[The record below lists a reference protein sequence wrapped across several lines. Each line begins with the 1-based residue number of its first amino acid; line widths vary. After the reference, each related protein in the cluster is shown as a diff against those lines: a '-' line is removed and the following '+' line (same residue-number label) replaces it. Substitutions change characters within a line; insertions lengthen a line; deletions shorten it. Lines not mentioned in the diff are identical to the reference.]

1 MVIIRNRVFLLT
13 LKLNN
18 YTTLSSTYINTFKY
32 FARDLK
38 CEGKTRKK
46 RKRKTSI
53 IFNYRLT
60 RAMLEKSCKTILSV
74 TKHKVWF
81 PSVVSVTLPYSL
93 FLLKKNDDKKTNKK
107 HLLKWTFHPSHWL
120 SEPLSNFYHIP
131 ITVPLVLVSVQS
143 RLSGMMFCMSLERLS
158 TTTLKS
164 HFYSSKLQLETN

>member
-1 MVIIRNRVFLLT
+1 MVIIRNIVFLLT

-38 CEGKTRKK
+38 GKNEKKK

-53 IFNYRLT
+53 IFNHRLT

-93 FLLKKNDDKKTNKK
+93 FFLKKNDDKKTNKQTNKK
-107 HLLKWTFHPSHWL
+107 HLLKWKFHPSHWL

-143 RLSGMMFCMSLERLS
+143 RLSGMMFCMSLEGLS
-158 TTTLKS
+158 TTTL
-164 HFYSSKLQLETN
+164 

>member
-1 MVIIRNRVFLLT
+1 MVIIRNIVFLLT

-38 CEGKTRKK
+38 CEGKNEEKKK

-53 IFNYRLT
+53 IFNHRLT

-81 PSVVSVTLPYSL
+81 HSVVSVTLPYSL
-93 FLLKKNDDKKTNKK
+93 FLLKKNDDKKTNKQTNKK

-158 TTTLKS
+158 TTTLRS
-164 HFYSSKLQLETN
+164 HF

>member
-1 MVIIRNRVFLLT
+1 MVIIRNIVFLLT

-93 FLLKKNDDKKTNKK
+93 FLLKKNDDKKTNKQK
-107 HLLKWTFHPSHWL
+107 TFVEMEISP
-120 SEPLSNFYHIP
+120 
-131 ITVPLVLVSVQS
+131 
-143 RLSGMMFCMSLERLS
+143 
-158 TTTLKS
+158 
-164 HFYSSKLQLETN
+164 

>member
-1 MVIIRNRVFLLT
+1 MVIIRNIVFLLT

-38 CEGKTRKK
+38 GKNEKKK

-53 IFNYRLT
+53 IFNHRLT

-93 FLLKKNDDKKTNKK
+93 FFLKKNDDKKTNKQTNKK
-107 HLLKWTFHPSHWL
+107 HLLKWKFHPSH
-120 SEPLSNFYHIP
+120 
-131 ITVPLVLVSVQS
+131 
-143 RLSGMMFCMSLERLS
+143 
-158 TTTLKS
+158 
-164 HFYSSKLQLETN
+164 